1 MKKISDSYLYQTA
14 DYNKK
19 IFEYLMSAERVD
31 KNADGFAD
39 VVYAIK
45 KQANAILMK
54 VLLSDKVTLM
64 IDPNNKGVARPFKV
78 IYVKDIKDHK
88 QKRRVFI
95 DCTGIISKEDS
106 GEYSCKKIGTMIAYL
121 MGAMTYILYYSNP
134 ALVLGNHTIMKNGTG
149 AFVDMAMYVLGYLKV
164 PITYADN
171 KERMSFVLAEY
182 FAYCVAGIGMDSKS
196 NYGYNLAKQISGITD
211 KKTCDYLHTLFSFT
225 FADGDCKID
234 KFIEKFAEVFLEQ
247 TKDAPVHKNR
257 NPLTVEAF
265 SHRWM
270 YAFGPNTFIG
280 LECFVPFAQI
290 LTDCYSGAFINQQ
303 NTIEKVAGSK
313 VVVAFTNELLKVG
326 SENA

>member
-1 MKKISDSYLYQTA
+1 MKKVSDSYLYQVA

-39 VVYAIK
+39 VVYAVK
-45 KQANAILMK
+45 KQANSILMK
-54 VLLSDKVTLM
+54 VLLSDKVVLA
-64 IDPNNKGVARPFKV
+64 IDPNNKGVSRPFKV
-78 IYVKDIKDHK
+78 IYVKDVKDRK

-95 DCTGIISKEDS
+95 DCTGVIAYNN
-106 GEYSCKKIGTMIAYL
+106 GEYTCKKITTLIAYL
-121 MGAMTYILYYSNP
+121 MTAMTYIIYYNNP
-134 ALVLGNHTIMKNGTG
+134 NLVIGNHTIMKNGAS
-149 AFVDMAMYVLGYLKV
+149 AFTDMMLYVLGYLKA

-171 KERMSFVLAEY
+171 KERMSFVLTEY
-182 FAYCVAGIGMDSKS
+182 YAYCIAGCSADGD
-196 NYGYNLAKQISGITD
+196 YGYNLAKQVSGIKE
-211 KKTCDYLHTLFSFT
+211 KKTCDFLHTLFSFT
-225 FADGDCKID
+225 FNGGECKLD

-257 NPLTVEAF
+257 TPLTVEAF
-265 SHRWM
+265 AHRWM
-270 YAFGPNTFIG
+270 YAFGPSTFLG
-280 LECFVPFAQI
+280 LECFVPFSQI

-303 NTIEKVAGSK
+303 NTIEKVASGK

>member
-1 MKKISDSYLYQTA
+1 MKKVSDSYLYQVA

-39 VVYAIK
+39 VVYAVK
-45 KQANAILMK
+45 KQANSILMK
-54 VLLSDKVTLM
+54 VLLSDKVVLM
-64 IDPNNKGVARPFKV
+64 IDPNNKGVSRPFKV
-78 IYVKDIKDHK
+78 LYVKDVKDRK
-88 QKRRVFI
+88 QKRKVFI
-95 DCTGIISKEDS
+95 DCTGVIAYNN
-106 GEYSCKKIGTMIAYL
+106 GEYTCKKITTMIAYL
-121 MGAMTYILYYSNP
+121 MTAMTYIIYYNNP
-134 ALVLGNHTIMKNGTG
+134 NLVIGNHTIMKNGAS
-149 AFVDMAMYVLGYLKV
+149 AFVDMMLYVLGYLKA

-171 KERMSFVLAEY
+171 KERMSYVLAEY
-182 FAYCVAGIGMDSKS
+182 YAYCIAGCSTDGD
-196 NYGYNLAKQISGITD
+196 YGYNLAKQISGIKD
-211 KKTCDYLHTLFSFT
+211 KRTCDYLHTLFSFT
-225 FADGDCKID
+225 FAGGECKLD

-265 SHRWM
+265 AHRWM
-270 YAFGPNTFIG
+270 YAFGPSTFLG
-280 LECFVPFAQI
+280 LECFVPFAQM

-313 VVVAFTNELLKVG
+313 IVVAFTNELLKVG

>member
-1 MKKISDSYLYQTA
+1 MKKVSDSYLYQVA

-39 VVYAIK
+39 VVYAVK
-45 KQANAILMK
+45 KQANSILMK
-54 VLLSDKVTLM
+54 VLLSDKVVLM
-64 IDPNNKGVARPFKV
+64 IDPNNKGVSRPFKV
-78 IYVKDIKDHK
+78 LYVKDVKDRK
-88 QKRRVFI
+88 QKRKVFI
-95 DCTGIISKEDS
+95 DCTGVIAYNN
-106 GEYSCKKIGTMIAYL
+106 GEYTCKKITTMIAYL
-121 MGAMTYILYYSNP
+121 MTAMTYIIYYNNP
-134 ALVLGNHTIMKNGTG
+134 NLVIGNHTIMKNGAS
-149 AFVDMAMYVLGYLKV
+149 AFVDMMLYVLGYLKA

-171 KERMSFVLAEY
+171 KERMSYVLAEY
-182 FAYCVAGIGMDSKS
+182 YAYCIAGCSTDGD
-196 NYGYNLAKQISGITD
+196 YGYNLAKQISGIKD

-225 FADGDCKID
+225 FAGGECKLD

-265 SHRWM
+265 AHRWM
-270 YAFGPNTFIG
+270 YAFGPSTFLG
-280 LECFVPFAQI
+280 LECFVPFAQM

-313 VVVAFTNELLKVG
+313 IVVAFTNELLKVG

>member
-1 MKKISDSYLYQTA
+1 MKKVSDSYLYQVA

-39 VVYAIK
+39 VVYAVK
-45 KQANAILMK
+45 KQANSILMK
-54 VLLSDKVTLM
+54 VLLSDKVVLM
-64 IDPNNKGVARPFKV
+64 IDPNNKGVSRPFKV
-78 IYVKDIKDHK
+78 LYVKDVKDRK
-88 QKRRVFI
+88 QKRKVFI
-95 DCTGIISKEDS
+95 DCTGVIAYNN
-106 GEYSCKKIGTMIAYL
+106 GEYTCKKITTMIAYL
-121 MGAMTYILYYSNP
+121 MTAMTYIIYYNNP
-134 ALVLGNHTIMKNGTG
+134 NLVIGNHTIMKNGAS
-149 AFVDMAMYVLGYLKV
+149 AFVDMMLYVLGYLKA

-171 KERMSFVLAEY
+171 KERMSYVLAEY
-182 FAYCVAGIGMDSKS
+182 YAYCIAGCSTDGD
-196 NYGYNLAKQISGITD
+196 YGYNLAKQISSIKD

-225 FADGDCKID
+225 FAGGECKFD

-265 SHRWM
+265 AHRWM
-270 YAFGPNTFIG
+270 YAFGPSTFLG
-280 LECFVPFAQI
+280 LECFVPFAQM

-313 VVVAFTNELLKVG
+313 IVVAFTNELLKVG

>member
-1 MKKISDSYLYQTA
+1 MKKVSDSYLYQVA

-39 VVYAIK
+39 VVYAVK
-45 KQANAILMK
+45 KQANSILMK
-54 VLLSDKVTLM
+54 VLLSDKVVLM
-64 IDPNNKGVARPFKV
+64 IDPNNKGVSRPFKV
-78 IYVKDIKDHK
+78 LYVKDVKDRK
-88 QKRRVFI
+88 QKRKVFI
-95 DCTGIISKEDS
+95 DCTGVIAYNN
-106 GEYSCKKIGTMIAYL
+106 GEYTCKKITTMIAYL
-121 MGAMTYILYYSNP
+121 MTGMTYIIYYNNP
-134 ALVLGNHTIMKNGTG
+134 NLVIGNHTIMKNGAS
-149 AFVDMAMYVLGYLKV
+149 AFVDMMLYVLGYLKA

-171 KERMSFVLAEY
+171 KERMSYVLAEY
-182 FAYCVAGIGMDSKS
+182 YAYCIAGCSTDGD
-196 NYGYNLAKQISGITD
+196 YGYNLAKQISGIKD

-225 FADGDCKID
+225 FAGGECKLD

-265 SHRWM
+265 AHRWM
-270 YAFGPNTFIG
+270 YAFGPSTFLG
-280 LECFVPFAQI
+280 LECFVPFAQM

-313 VVVAFTNELLKVG
+313 IVVAFTNELLKVG

>member
-1 MKKISDSYLYQTA
+1 MKKISDSYLYRVA
-14 DYNKK
+14 DYGKK

-31 KNADGFAD
+31 KNADGFTD
-39 VVYAIK
+39 VVYAVK

-54 VLLSDKVTLM
+54 VLLSDKVVLM
-64 IDPNNKGVARPFKV
+64 IDPNNKGVSRPFKV
-78 IYVKDIKDHK
+78 IYVKDVKDRK

-95 DCTGIISKEDS
+95 DCTGIISSEN
-106 GEYSCKKIGTMIAYL
+106 GEYTCKKITTLIAYL
-121 MGAMTYILYYSNP
+121 MAAMTYIIYYNNP
-134 ALVLGNHTIMKNGTG
+134 NLIIGNHTIMKNGAG
-149 AFVDMAMYVLGYLKV
+149 AFVDMVLYVLGYLKA

-182 FAYCVAGIGMDSKS
+182 FAYCIAGSSTDSD
-196 NYGYNLAKQISGITD
+196 YGYNLAKQISGI
-211 KKTCDYLHTLFSFT
+211 KEKRTCDYLHPLFSFT
-225 FADGDCKID
+225 FAGGECKLD

-265 SHRWM
+265 AHRWM
-270 YAFGPNTFIG
+270 YAFGPGTFLG
-280 LECFVPFAQI
+280 LECFVPFSQI
-290 LTDCYSGAFINQQ
+290 LSDCYSGAFINQQ

-313 VVVAFTNELLKVG
+313 VVVSFTNELLKVG